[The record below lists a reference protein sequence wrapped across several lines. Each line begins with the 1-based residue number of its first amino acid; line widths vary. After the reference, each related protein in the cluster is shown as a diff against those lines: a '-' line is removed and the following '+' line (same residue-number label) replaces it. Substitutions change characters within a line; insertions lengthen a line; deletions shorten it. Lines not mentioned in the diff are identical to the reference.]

1 MDLNDEFIEVTRPI
15 RVLLHP
21 KYLRHRLRKKQSI
34 DEQSTMSATTVEQ
47 LDVPDDE
54 HDEHETEW
62 LDETGVD
69 EEDVGHI
76 DDDESEMDTSQDDE
90 QHDYIEQE
98 EKKTILESDD
108 DEDMSHWASCTI
120 ST

>member
-1 MDLNDEFIEVTRPI
+1 MDINDEFVEVTRPV

-21 KYLRHRLRKKQSI
+21 KYLRHRLRKKHSI

-47 LDVPDDE
+47 LDIADDDN
-54 HDEHETEW
+54 DEHETEW

-69 EEDVGHI
+69 EEEIGHV

-90 QHDYIEQE
+90 QIEYVEQE
-98 EKKTILESDD
+98 EKRKTGDSDD
-108 DEDMSHWASCTI
+108 DEEMSH
-120 ST
+120 

>member
-1 MDLNDEFIEVTRPI
+1 MDVNDEFVEITRPI

-21 KYLRHRLRKKQSI
+21 KYLRHRLRKKHSI

-47 LDVPDDE
+47 SDLPDDD
-54 HDEHETEW
+54 HDEQETEW

-69 EEDVGHI
+69 EEESGHI

-90 QHDYIEQE
+90 QIEYVQRRQM
-98 EKKTILESDD
+98 LDS
-108 DEDMSHWASCTI
+108 DEDEEMSH
-120 ST
+120 